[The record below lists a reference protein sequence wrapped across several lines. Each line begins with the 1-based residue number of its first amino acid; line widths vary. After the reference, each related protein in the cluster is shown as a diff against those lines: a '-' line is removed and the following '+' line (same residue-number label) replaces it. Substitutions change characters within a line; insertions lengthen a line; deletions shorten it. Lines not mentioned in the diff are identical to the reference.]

1 MRIRT
6 ALSED
11 TTSAA
16 LNTKAHAPEHCAI
29 DRTSLDVLGSAVAR
43 QVLIRTSAQH
53 LALYTVAEHI
63 DAAGRAAHVGTAGLA
78 RLEDPT
84 GEPPATLGATV
95 ETQFTGGDSQAPV
108 RLTEQL
114 LGKGATGLA
123 VLAPHGG
130 KIEVGTDDQATSVF
144 KALAQ
149 NGKPVRAW
157 IARGFNPKARI
168 GAGTSPRRRSRSSR
182 SPGWA
187 RSSVPARP
195 AELSLTPSRSTART
209 TARQSSSAA
218 GFPGTRRTTRSR

>member
-29 DRTSLDVLGSAVAR
+29 DHTSLDVLGSAVAR

-53 LALYTVAEHI
+53 LALYTIAEHI

-78 RLEDPT
+78 RLADPT
-84 GEPPATLGATV
+84 GEPPRHAR
-95 ETQFTGGDSQAPV
+95 GDGRDPV
-108 RLTEQL
+108 HRWRLTSNGAADRAAAGQGCDRWRSSHRTVARSRSAPTIRRPASSKRSHRAASPSG
-114 LGKGATGLA
+114 LG
-123 VLAPHGG
+123 
-130 KIEVGTDDQATSVF
+130 S
-144 KALAQ
+144 
-149 NGKPVRAW
+149 RADST
-157 IARGFNPKARI
+157 PEARI

-182 SPGWA
+182 FPGWA

-195 AELSLTPSRSTART
+195 AEPSLTPSRSTART